1 MTDIEYLESKIRED
15 QKDVARLRRLARNKN
30 MADEL
35 YEVYNSYC
43 DAGFTPEQAWELFK
57 VLWERALKGE

>member
-43 DAGFTPEQAWELFK
+43 DAGFTPE
-57 VLWERALKGE
+57 

>member
-1 MTDIEYLESKIRED
+1 MTEIEYLESKIRED